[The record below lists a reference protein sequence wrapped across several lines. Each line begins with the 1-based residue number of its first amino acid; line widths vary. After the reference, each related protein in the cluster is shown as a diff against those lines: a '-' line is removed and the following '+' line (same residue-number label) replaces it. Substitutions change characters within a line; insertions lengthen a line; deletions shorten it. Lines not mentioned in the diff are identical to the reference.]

1 MKVYKMVEM
10 ARNND
15 PDAKDWLNEHYEP
28 IVKNYVLKKYGQDSS
43 YKMNEMLPSLID
55 YYFEH
60 KIKDSLGSFLCWK
73 ADLIY
78 KERKER
84 KLIGG
89 TFPEDEKNLEF
100 VIEHYSNK
108 FYEKIKHH
116 NKYLSDVELKK
127 YSYKI
132 TKDICFKYKD
142 SKNDFRFVVWQALL
156 RETKYYDENEEL
168 FLQMFASNIELTCN
182 VYDYFYERYSYL
194 LDKYKSDSKYE
205 YLSKIFP
212 NILIDTVL
220 NFRRPA
226 KSIKNVIVS
235 KLFEKYKERIN
246 EEKQKINKF
255 ESGNLETLN
264 SISEDYSYIKNVI
277 FNKFVGK
284 VIFSKEEL
292 IQKIEEKYNDYV
304 NAYMNGTRNSNTQR
318 YINTRLTEFFNR
330 YLIINYKEKKKE
342 EVKPK
347 EKRVKEKIT
356 KKPPL
361 TEEEKQAAK
370 TKFDEY
376 SFYIDKYLKKIKDV
390 NELEAAKKRLQKAYD
405 ELFEFYCA
413 KQRKTAIEVLIR
425 KALKD
430 EVDNINN
437 SYVDADEIT
446 LSYKDNNSIVKI
458 KEV

>member
-89 TFPEDEKNLEF
+89 TFPKDEKNLEF
-100 VIEHYSNK
+100 VIGHYANK

-116 NKYLSDVELKK
+116 NKYLSDAELKK

-132 TKDICFKYKD
+132 TKDMCFRYKD
-142 SKNDFRFVVWQALL
+142 SKTDFRFVVWQGLL
-156 RETKYYDENEEL
+156 REVKYYDENEEL
-168 FLQMFASNIELTCN
+168 FLQMFASNVELTCN
-182 VYDYFYERYSYL
+182 VYDYFYEKYKYL
-194 LDKYKSDSKYE
+194 LAKYKSDSQYE
-205 YLSKIFP
+205 YLNKIYAD
-212 NILIDTVL
+212 IVIDTLL
-220 NFRRPA
+220 NFKRPL
-226 KSIKNVIVS
+226 KSIKNVINS
-235 KLFEKYKERIN
+235 KLYEKYIERKK
-246 EEKQKINKF
+246 EEKQEISKF
-255 ESGNLETLN
+255 ETGNIDTLN
-264 SISEDYSYIKNVI
+264 RILEDYLYIKELI
-277 FNKFVGK
+277 FNKFNGK
-284 VIFSKEEL
+284 VIFNEDEL
-292 IQKIEEKYNDYV
+292 KKQIDEKYTDYV
-304 NAYMNGTRNSNTQR
+304 NAYMNGTRNNSIQR
-318 YINTRLTEFFNR
+318 YLNTRLTAYFNR
-330 YLIINYKEKKKE
+330 YLIINYNPKKIKDIIKGQSSNPKQTKSIKKE
-342 EVKPK
+342 FE
-347 EKRVKEKIT
+347 
-356 KKPPL
+356 
-361 TEEEKQAAK
+361 
-370 TKFDEY
+370 
-376 SFYIDKYLKKIKDV
+376 FYIEKYLKKVQEVDDL
-390 NELEAAKKRLQKAYD
+390 NAAKKRLKRAYD
-405 ELFEFYCA
+405 EVFEYYSL
-413 KQRKTAIEVLIR
+413 KPRKTPLDALIR